1 MATATATP
9 ISAATATATAT
20 AITGLTL
27 LRFADAKA
35 AASHILT
42 IEAIDGR
49 LAEFSGGKGDKGKS
63 AGTTSFAV
71 HGDVEVD
78 NGTEVRKKRT
88 DFVLVGCEGQI
99 AHVEFHLNIQELR
112 TDKLNAGRPLWT
124 ATLGVTG

>member
-9 ISAATATATAT
+9 ISAAT

-99 AHVEFHLNIQELR
+99 AHVEFHLNIQDLR
-112 TDKLNAGRPLWT
+112 TDKLNAGRRLWT

>member
-1 MATATATP
+1 LP
-9 ISAATATATAT
+9 
-20 AITGLTL
+20 L

-35 AASHILT
+35 AASHILA
-42 IEAIDGR
+42 IEAIDGS

-63 AGTTSFAV
+63 AGTTSLAV

-88 DFVLVGCEGQI
+88 NFVLVGCEGQI

-112 TDKLNAGRPLWT
+112 TDKLNAGRRLWT